1 MPTYGYVSAKDSSF
15 DTLVFPANQKK
26 AIVTYTITEVITGHT
41 DRCFWREAKLNN
53 NTPS

>member
-1 MPTYGYVSAKDSSF
+1 MVM
-15 DTLVFPANQKK
+15 LVQKTPVLIPWYFLRTQKK
-26 AIVTYTITEVITGHT
+26 AIVTHTITEVITGHT